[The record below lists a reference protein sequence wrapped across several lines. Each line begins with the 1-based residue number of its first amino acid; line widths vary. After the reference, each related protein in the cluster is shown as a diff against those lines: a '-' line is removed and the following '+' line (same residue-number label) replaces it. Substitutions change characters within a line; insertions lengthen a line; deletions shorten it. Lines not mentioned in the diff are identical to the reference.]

1 MERIRRR
8 RAGRRP
14 WTVHRGRRRPAGIS
28 AGRSAGARALPL
40 RPHTTTHD
48 HDAISDA
55 DAVVADLSR
64 VRARCTD
71 DMIIIEI
78 D

>member
-1 MERIRRR
+1 
-8 RAGRRP
+8 
-14 WTVHRGRRRPAGIS
+14 VHHGRRRPAGIS
-28 AGRSAGARALPL
+28 AGRSAGARVLAL
-40 RPHTTTHD
+40 TTTHD
-48 HDAISDA
+48 HDAVSDA
-55 DAVVADLSR
+55 DAVVAGLSR